1 MKTMTPMIAAE
12 ASVEISAPRDSRNG
26 SYGMSRGS
34 LDHSGLM
41 PADLI
46 TLPHFSVSSMISFS
60 KSAGEPDNA
69 EPPIVGSASA
79 VLISFRLTKENPQGR
94 GRSRGL

>member
-1 MKTMTPMIAAE
+1 MPSVRLDAAE
-12 ASVEISAPRDSRNG
+12 H
-26 SYGMSRGS
+26 
-34 LDHSGLM
+34 DH
-41 PADLI
+41 
-46 TLPHFSVSSMISFS
+46 TLAHFSVSSMISFS

-94 GRSRGL
+94 GRSLGALLCSVSNHESGGS